1 MNFRDF
7 KYYAGRVGV
16 TRRHAGVLFSFH
28 LSATLF
34 ETIAV
39 AMMLPVLQFIEVNG
53 EIVKLVSS
61 SDNWRYLETVSNM
74 TGVPLG
80 LEILLLLAFFAII
93 ARQVLF
99 YVRLV
104 YSARLQEGLM
114 QAVRMRGFGSY
125 LNATQAYY
133 DKTPVGDIVNTFTV
147 ETRRGVLAALGPIE
161 LVNFLVMA
169 AIYGGLLVSMAPGL
183 TFMAIVIATLVLLP
197 VRRLMRQSMNVGR
210 LAATAN
216 KEMATFMTERL
227 RSPRLVR
234 LCGMAAAELR
244 DMTRLTGAQFETM
257 VRSGVLVAR
266 ASVMI
271 EPAIVATGFIFIYV
285 AVDQFDA
292 ALGTVGMFLFIL
304 LRLVP
309 IIKSIVTVRQSM
321 LAALGSLEMVDQR
334 LAEMEQER
342 EIETGSRPFT
352 GVQDV
357 IRFKD
362 VSFRYPSGSG
372 AALEGINIEIAAGKI
387 NALVGPSGSGK
398 STLIDLLPRLRKPQ
412 QGAITIDDV
421 AIDEFELASLREGI
435 AYAPQTPQLLDSS
448 VEAHIRYGKF
458 DATEKE
464 IRAAAE
470 MAGAIDFIEM
480 LPNGFATHS
489 GEAAQRLS
497 GGERQRLDLAR
508 TIVRGADI
516 LIFDE
521 PTSNLDAFSE
531 EAFRKTIKRIHN
543 DTRATI
549 ILVGHRL
556 STIAM
561 ADRIIV
567 LNNGRVVETG
577 THDELLESGGWYA
590 SAIAGSQE
598 FAELSAAESS

>member
-7 KYYAGRVGV
+7 KYYAERVGV
-16 TRRHAGVLFSFH
+16 TRKHAGVLLSFH
-28 LSATLF
+28 LCATLF

-39 AMMLPVLQFIEVNG
+39 AMMLPVLQFIEANG
-53 EIVKLVSS
+53 DVSQLVAS
-61 SDNWRYLETVSNM
+61 SDNWRYLETVLNVA
-74 TGVPLG
+74 GLPLG
-80 LEILLLLAFFAII
+80 LEILLSLAFIAII

-99 YVRLV
+99 YARLV

-114 QAVRMRGFGSY
+114 QSIRMRGFGSY

-161 LVNFLVMA
+161 FVNFLVMA
-169 AIYGGLLVSMAPGL
+169 AIYGGLLVSMAPEL
-183 TFMAIVIATLVLLP
+183 TFMAIIIATLVLLP

-210 LAATAN
+210 LAAAAN
-216 KEMATFMTERL
+216 KEMASFMTERL

-234 LCGMAAAELR
+234 LCGMAIAELR

-266 ASVMI
+266 ASIMI

-285 AVDQFDA
+285 AVNQFDA

-321 LAALGSLEMVDQR
+321 LSALGSLEMVDQR
-334 LAEMEQER
+334 LAEMEEER
-342 EIETGSRPFT
+342 EIETGSRPFI

-357 IRFKD
+357 IQFRD

-412 QGAITIDDV
+412 QGTITIDGV
-421 AIDEFELASLREGI
+421 AIDEFEFASLREGI

-448 VEAHIRYGKF
+448 IEEHIRYGKF

-543 DTRATI
+543 DTEATI

-577 THDELLESGGWYA
+577 THDDLLESGGWYA
-590 SAIAGSQE
+590 SAIAGSKE
-598 FAELSAAESS
+598 FAELSASESS